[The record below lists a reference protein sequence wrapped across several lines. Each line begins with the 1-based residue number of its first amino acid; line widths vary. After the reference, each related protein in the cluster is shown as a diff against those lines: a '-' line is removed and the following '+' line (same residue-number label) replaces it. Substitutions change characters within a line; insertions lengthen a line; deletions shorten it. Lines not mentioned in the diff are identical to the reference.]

1 MIVEKGRYVGI
12 DLGKRT
18 WEMAV
23 ITRTGKLR
31 RDGNP
36 AEKVTRFHGRTA
48 AEGRLGLYAKLE
60 AGDKVALE
68 TGNLA
73 FIMAKELGKTA
84 GCTTRVPNPSKL
96 AVTCASTKKTDR
108 EDAMKL
114 AQPVCGL
121 PDSRLPTVAVP
132 SDRETERRKL
142 VSGDRREQTNRTQA
156 VNRLHGLFVHAGITT
171 VVKKDLATDGNRRKA
186 VEMLEGAERAEAEHL
201 VECLALF
208 EKRIGYLAKRM
219 AELAKGDEVIER
231 LQSVPGVG
239 PKISFVFSAYINGN
253 RFENGSQVS
262 NYLGLAPRV
271 YMSGSLI
278 RYGAIT
284 KRGNG
289 ILRSMLVQGAWA
301 LVRSKNG
308 GALKE
313 RFEYMTKIQ
322 GKGKK
327 KAIVAVARKL
337 GVLPLMKN
345 GTCYEVGHFKAGR
358 RGAKSAELLAAE
370 ALSA

>member
-1 MIVEKGRYVGI
+1 MIVEKGRYAGI

-31 RDGNP
+31 KDGGP
-36 AEKVTRFHGRTA
+36 VEKVMRFHGRTT
-48 AEGRLGLYAKLE
+48 AEGRLRLYSKLE
-60 AGDKVALE
+60 AGDKVAFE
-68 TGNLA
+68 AGNLA
-73 FIMAKELGKTA
+73 FIMAKEIGKTA
-84 GCTTRVPNPSKL
+84 GCTIRVLNPSKL
-96 AVTCASTKKTDR
+96 AVIYASAKKTDR

-114 AQPVCGL
+114 AQLVCDL
-121 PDSRLPTVAVP
+121 RRLPTVAVP
-132 SDRETERRKL
+132 SDREME
-142 VSGDRREQTNRTQA
+142 RREQTNRS
-156 VNRLHGLFVHAGITT
+156 NRLHGLFIHAGITT

-186 VEMLEGAERAEAEHL
+186 IEMLEGTERAEAEHL
-201 VECLALF
+201 VGCLALYG
-208 EKRIGYLAKRM
+208 KRIECLAKRM
-219 AELAKGDEVIER
+219 AELAEGDEAIER
-231 LQSVPGVG
+231 LQSVPGAG
-239 PKISFVFSAYINGN
+239 PKIWFVFSAYVNGN
-253 RFENGSQVS
+253 RFGNGPQVS
-262 NYLGLAPRV
+262 NYPGLAPRV
-271 YMSGSLI
+271 SMSGSLI
-278 RYGAIT
+278 HYGAIT

-289 ILRSMLVQGAWA
+289 ILRAMLVQGAWA

-313 RFEYMTKIQ
+313 RFEYMTKEQ

-345 GTCYEVGHFKAGR
+345 GTYYEVRHFNIGR
-358 RGAKSAELLAAE
+358 RGAKSAELLAAVKKPFVE